1 MTYQGRNGKQHVV
14 ITAAGNEPV
23 RPIANTADESADES
37 ADAPI
42 AFALPDPDEPRTISE
57 AAEAPRKRLVRQ
69 THMTGGTES
78 SRPPLPDGEGK

>member
-23 RPIANTADESADES
+23 RPIANTADES

-78 SRPPLPDGEGK
+78 SRPPLPDDEGK